1 MLKPFRT
8 FFWLVLFALMLVV
21 ALAASQWFQH
31 RYVGLMLEN
40 VADSN
45 VFFASWQDAVTSTDA
60 LQHPAV
66 IHNLPD
72 DCLCRALTAKHAGQ
86 ISAQAGQSGFHTFQ
100 ILSNHPELGKTV
112 DIQDSIVR
120 QVAPVIIITN
130 AQGRIVYVGAYSDGI
145 RCNTG
150 TSLVSRFIA
159 SPDDLPTTP
168 VVGLDVETCRCVE

>member
-1 MLKPFRT
+1 
-8 FFWLVLFALMLVV
+8 
-21 ALAASQWFQH
+21 
-31 RYVGLMLEN
+31 MLEN

-45 VFFASWQDAVTSTDA
+45 VFFASWQNAITSNDT

-86 ISAQAGQSGFHTFQ
+86 ISAQAGQSGFYTFQ
-100 ILSNHPELGKTV
+100 ILSNHPELGKSV
-112 DIQDSIVR
+112 DILDSIVR
-120 QVAPVIIITN
+120 QIAPVIIITN
-130 AQGRIVYVGAYSDGI
+130 AQGRIAYVGAYSDGI

-159 SPDDLPTTP
+159 SPEDLPAIP
-168 VVGLDVETCRCVE
+168 VVGLDVKTCRCAE